1 MNEKMKIGVY
11 GSFAS
16 SVTKIMASSSGRS
29 ETAEQLAKPEYR
41 NWLALGHALTT
52 VFCRGIRPFIGR
64 EVEIFHRNLKS
75 KVKGPC
81 TCVYSPRRRRNEY
94 HDMNTCA
101 WANLIETCHHRKKPN
116 WKQSDS
122 TKWMDPILGP
132 WEIAKLF
139 LPDLGGHADIKSA
152 DDMDITGILNLMYWC
167 SHFIIPQPLINDL
180 RETRNDK
187 WVHVPKL
194 ELSDADKKIAFDSI
208 ENMLKYPQLAAD
220 TDVQKCLKEIT
231 DLKNVSDLHSFEA
244 QVLADFKEVL
254 TRQSKKRQREVNQ
267 LKQQVMV
274 LEKRLKVIEKSK
286 GFLSPLH
293 VILKSLE
300 NHHGRLVRSVKGIRK
315 GLKVWLLISIL
326 CSFCQMLDDDTFVRE
341 GKCEAY
347 FLCY

>member
-1 MNEKMKIGVY
+1 MNEKIKIGVY

-101 WANLIETCHHRKKPN
+101 WANIIETCHHRKKPN

-122 TKWMDPILGP
+122 TKRMDPILGP

-139 LPDLGGHADIKSA
+139 LQIGRA
-152 DDMDITGILNLMYWC
+152 
-167 SHFIIPQPLINDL
+167 
-180 RETRNDK
+180 
-187 WVHVPKL
+187 HV
-194 ELSDADKKIAFDSI
+194 
-208 ENMLKYPQLAAD
+208 
-220 TDVQKCLKEIT
+220 
-231 DLKNVSDLHSFEA
+231 
-244 QVLADFKEVL
+244 
-254 TRQSKKRQREVNQ
+254 
-267 LKQQVMV
+267 
-274 LEKRLKVIEKSK
+274 
-286 GFLSPLH
+286 
-293 VILKSLE
+293 
-300 NHHGRLVRSVKGIRK
+300 
-315 GLKVWLLISIL
+315 
-326 CSFCQMLDDDTFVRE
+326 
-341 GKCEAY
+341 
-347 FLCY
+347 